1 MPTPI
6 DKRLDEFAGYAGR
19 VEIRP
24 IEPGEYEEAGRVT
37 ALAYQ
42 EFVPPDP
49 SPGWNEYLDSL
60 ADITGRVD
68 RTTVLVAVQDGR
80 IVGSATIEID
90 STIGDDDHELPPD
103 VAALRM
109 LGVDPS
115 VRRAGI
121 GRALVEGSM
130 DAARARGK
138 RRFILRTTKRMTS
151 AQRLYASMGFR
162 RDPSLDMSFPEVE
175 LLGYRIDL
183 DV

>member
-1 MPTPI
+1 
-6 DKRLDEFAGYAGR
+6 

-24 IEPGEYEEAGRVT
+24 VRPGEYNEAGRVT

-49 SPGWNEYLDSL
+49 SPGWKEYLDAI

-90 STIGDDDHELPPD
+90 STIGDDDHELPRD

-121 GRALVEGSM
+121 GRALVEASM
-130 DAARARGK
+130 EAARARGK
-138 RRFILRTTKRMTS
+138 GRFILRTTSRMTS
-151 AQRLYASMGFR
+151 AQRLYQSMGFR
-162 RDPSLDMSFPEVE
+162 RDPSLDMSFPDVD

-183 DV
+183 DG

>member
-1 MPTPI
+1 MDTLA
-6 DKRLDEFAGYAGR
+6 D

-24 IEPGEYEEAGRVT
+24 VEPGEYEEAGRVT
-37 ALAYQ
+37 ALAYR

-49 SPGWNEYLDSL
+49 SPGWEEYLDSI
-60 ADITGRVD
+60 ADIAGRGD
-68 RTTVLVAVQDGR
+68 RTTVLVAVENGR

-90 STIGDDDHELPPD
+90 ATVGDDDRELPPD

-109 LGVDPS
+109 LGVDPA

-121 GRALVEGSM
+121 GRALVEASM

-138 RRFILRTTKRMTS
+138 RRFILRTTSRMTS
-151 AQRLYASMGFR
+151 AQRLYESMGFR

-175 LLGYRIDL
+175 LLGFRIDL
-183 DV
+183 D

>member
-1 MPTPI
+1 M
-6 DKRLDEFAGYAGR
+6 
-19 VEIRP
+19 EIRP
-24 IEPGEYEEAGRVT
+24 VEPAEYQEAGRIT

-49 SPGWNEYLDSL
+49 SPGWEEYLGSI
-60 ADITGRVD
+60 ADIAGRVD

-80 IVGSATIEID
+80 IVGSATIEIHR
-90 STIGDDDHELPPD
+90 TIGDDDDELPPD

-109 LGVDPS
+109 LGVDPT

-121 GRALVEGSM
+121 GRALVEASM

-138 RRFILRTTKRMTS
+138 RRFILRTTSRMKS
-151 AQRLYASMGFR
+151 AQRLYESMGFS
-162 RDPSLDMSFPEVE
+162 RDRSLDMSFPEVE

-183 DV
+183 GR